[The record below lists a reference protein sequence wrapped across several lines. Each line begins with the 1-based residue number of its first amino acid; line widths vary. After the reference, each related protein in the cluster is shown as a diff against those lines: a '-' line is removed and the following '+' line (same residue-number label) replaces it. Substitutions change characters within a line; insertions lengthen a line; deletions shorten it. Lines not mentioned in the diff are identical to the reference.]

1 MQPSQSPVT
10 HFLSDDDAKKAH
22 QEINIVEPQFIFMP
36 ESYNG
41 VERCT
46 ILYQGLSRFCLNIA
60 EILTMCFKAMDYARQ
75 ELNVFC
81 SPPPFDLTSF
91 FDCHFCLKR
100 RSSDLTYLSAFCD
113 FGFSILKR
121 SLYTCFPKCM
131 KKIKLPRQITIN
143 DTLAVPSLKVSF
155 YCHVSA

>member
-1 MQPSQSPVT
+1 MQPSKSPVT

-22 QEINIVEPQFIFMP
+22 QEINLVEPQFIFMP

-41 VERCT
+41 VECCT
-46 ILYQGLSRFCLNIA
+46 ILLYQGLSRLCLTIT
-60 EILTMCFKAMDYARQ
+60 EICTMCFKAMDYARQ

-100 RSSDLTYLSAFCD
+100 RPSVLNFPLFMILVSAFWRGRC
-113 FGFSILKR
+113 ILVFQT
-121 SLYTCFPKCM
+121 LW
-131 KKIKLPRQITIN
+131 KIYN
-143 DTLAVPSLKVSF
+143 
-155 YCHVSA
+155 